1 MSNRA
6 PAIDTPDPPGPPGP
20 PDKGKEEPIRE
31 PPGQPGAPPTDP
43 RPKGDPIVSEP
54 TRLV

>member
-1 MSNRA
+1 MSKRA
-6 PAIDTPDPPGPPGP
+6 PAVDTPDPPVP

-43 RPKGDPIVSEP
+43 RPQGDPIPSEP